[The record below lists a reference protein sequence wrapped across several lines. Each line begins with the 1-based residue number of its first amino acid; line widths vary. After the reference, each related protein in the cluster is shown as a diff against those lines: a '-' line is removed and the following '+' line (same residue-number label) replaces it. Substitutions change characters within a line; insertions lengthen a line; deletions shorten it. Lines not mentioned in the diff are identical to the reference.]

1 LNALLFLCP
10 ALFLSGFVDSVAGGG
25 GLISMPAILLTGLPL
40 QQVYGIN
47 KFTAASG
54 TTFSAFR
61 YFRHGA
67 VDIKIALLSACGAF
81 LASSFSSRAVLL
93 LPERLLKGALLC
105 LMPLVVVLILM
116 KKKGSDTNRS
126 TEIPIKKRY
135 LMGFLIGMIVG
146 CYDGLFGPGTGTIAI
161 LVYCYLMKYDMKT
174 AGGNAK
180 ILNLASNYA
189 ALVTYILAGTIN
201 YAIAVPAAC
210 CCIVGNL
217 IGSGLALKKGSVVI
231 RPIMLVVAALLIG
244 KTVMDFF

>member
-1 LNALLFLCP
+1 MNVLLFLCP

-40 QQVYGIN
+40 QQVYG
-47 KFTAASG
+47 
-54 TTFSAFR
+54 
-61 YFRHGA
+61 
-67 VDIKIALLSACGAF
+67 GAF
-81 LASSFSSRAVLL
+81 LASSFSSRAVLF

-105 LMPLVVVLILM
+105 LMPIVVVLILM

-135 LMGFLIGMIVG
+135 LMGFFIGLIVG